1 MTAIRTIS
9 SLCVLSVFVAGCSSG
24 LDRSR
29 EDALNARYGVVLH
42 PGKDGVEIRMSEAT
56 LFETDDASIRPASAP
71 MLDRAAALLKRSS
84 RPILVEGH
92 TDNEGTRAYNDSLS
106 AARAEAVADALVAR
120 GVPAARIRTKGMAY
134 LQPIA
139 SNNTPEGRAL
149 NRRVEILVK
158 AETTETLVGPRK
170 RTLSW
175 LP

>member
-1 MTAIRTIS
+1 M
-9 SLCVLSVFVAGCSSG
+9 SVFVAGCSSG
-24 LDRSR
+24 LDRWR

-42 PGKDGVEIRMSEAT
+42 SGKDGVEIRMSDAT
-56 LFETDDASIRPASAP
+56 LFDTDDATIRLTSAP

-106 AARAEAVADALVAR
+106 AARAEAVADAHVAR

-139 SNNTPEGRAL
+139 SNDTPEGRAL
-149 NRRVEILVK
+149 NRRVDILVK

-170 RTLSW
+170 PTLSW